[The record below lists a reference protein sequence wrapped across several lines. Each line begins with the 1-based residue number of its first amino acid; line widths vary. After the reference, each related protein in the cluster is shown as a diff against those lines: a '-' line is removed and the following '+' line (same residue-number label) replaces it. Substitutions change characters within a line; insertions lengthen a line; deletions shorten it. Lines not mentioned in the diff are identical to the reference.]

1 MASAALH
8 GIFDIQQSSS
18 PSNSTPPVTS
28 PPAIHQNTASVVKEA
43 PFNIELDDLA
53 FVQRH
58 NEPFSS
64 TAAPQTPKGFSGAQ
78 TPKTPNDLENE
89 GGEGSGAVPL
99 MQTWREPSM
108 NKWRILCCCLI
119 YFGNGINDSVVGAL
133 IPYMEEY
140 YQIGYAIM
148 SMVFVGNAA
157 GFISA
162 AFFCNTTLGKL
173 GRAKTLMLSEI
184 IMLAAYVV
192 LVATPP
198 FAAVVVS
205 FFLLGYGA
213 ATTLALNN
221 VFCANLHPPSTILG
235 AAHGSYG
242 LGGIVAP
249 IIGTAMASRGILWSR
264 FYFICVGLRM
274 CCMLFAGWAFWSYK
288 EDQPQTLLSSL
299 QRTATQQAAS
309 ESHESKSKN
318 LKLALKNRVTIFGA
332 LFVFA
337 YQGAEVSISG
347 WVISF
352 LINYRD
358 GDPARVGY
366 VTAGFWGGITL
377 GRFVLTH
384 LAPRI
389 GEKTFVTVLTIGT
402 LCLQLLVWLV
412 PNVIGD
418 AVAVSLLGLLLGPV
432 YPCAQTI
439 FSRLMPRHVQTTAI
453 GFIGGAGSSG
463 GAVAPFTTGIL
474 AQAAGTWVLHP
485 VCIGLYGAMIVFW
498 WSLPRMSKR
507 KD

>member
-8 GIFDIQQSSS
+8 GLFDIQQSSS
-18 PSNSTPPVTS
+18 SSTPTPPVTS
-28 PPAIHQNTASVVKEA
+28 PPTTHQKTTSIVKKTLS
-43 PFNIELDDLA
+43 NIELDDLA
-53 FVQRH
+53 FGQRY
-58 NEPFSS
+58 NGPSQPPE
-64 TAAPQTPKGFSGAQ
+64 GFSGAQ
-78 TPKTPNDLENE
+78 TPKTPNELENE
-89 GGEGSGAVPL
+89 GGEGNGAVPV
-99 MQTWREPSM
+99 MQTWST

-119 YFGNGINDSVVGAL
+119 YFGNGMNDSVVGAL

-140 YQIGYAIM
+140 YHIGYAIV
-148 SMVFVGNAA
+148 SMVFIGNAA
-157 GFISA
+157 GFIIA
-162 AFFCNTTLGKL
+162 AFFCNATLGTL
-173 GRAKTLMLSEI
+173 GRAKTLIFSEI
-184 IMLAAYVV
+184 IMLAAYVM
-192 LVATPP
+192 LVVTPP
-198 FAAVVVS
+198 YAAVIVS

-221 VFCANLHPPSTILG
+221 VFCANLHPPNAVLG

-249 IIGTAMASRGILWSR
+249 IVGTAMASRGILWSR
-264 FYFICVGLRM
+264 FYFLCVGLRL
-274 CCMLFAGWAFWSYK
+274 CCMLFAGWAFWSYR
-288 EDQPQTLLSSL
+288 EDEPQTLLSSP
-299 QRTATQQAAS
+299 QQ
-309 ESHESKSKN
+309 ESKSKN

-332 LFVFA
+332 LFIFA

-352 LINYRD
+352 LINYRG

-389 GEKTFVTVLTIGT
+389 GEKIFVTVLTIGT

-418 AVAVSLLGLLLGPV
+418 AVAVSLLGFLLGPV
-432 YPCAQTI
+432 CPCAQAI
-439 FSRLMPRHVQTTAI
+439 FSRLMPRHVQTTAV

-463 GAVAPFTTGIL
+463 GA
-474 AQAAGTWVLHP
+474 
-485 VCIGLYGAMIVFW
+485 
-498 WSLPRMSKR
+498 
-507 KD
+507 